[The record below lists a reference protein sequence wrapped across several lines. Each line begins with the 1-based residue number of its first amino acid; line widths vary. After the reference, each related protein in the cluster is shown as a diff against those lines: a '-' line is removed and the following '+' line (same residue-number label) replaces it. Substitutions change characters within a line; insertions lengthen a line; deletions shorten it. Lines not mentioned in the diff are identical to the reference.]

1 MDEIDAL
8 LGKDRHG
15 AQGEIPI
22 HWDYRSLTVR
32 EALPDE
38 EDEWPQAQRLA

>member
-1 MDEIDAL
+1 MDKVDAL
-8 LGKDRHG
+8 LETNGHG

-38 EDEWPQAQRLA
+38 EDEWPRSPRAL

>member
-22 HWDYRSLTVR
+22 HWDYRSLRVR

-38 EDEWPQAQRLA
+38 EENGPQARSAL